1 VTTTRDVGSRAAAV
15 RPATGEDHVAVIGL
29 LEAASLP
36 VAGVPPLLED
46 FYVAERAGRIVGA
59 IGVERYG
66 RYGLLRSAV
75 VDPSA
80 RGTGV
85 GEALVERVLRHA
97 REGDLR
103 AVYLLTT
110 TAEGYFPRFGFERI
124 AREDVPGEVKV
135 SVEFREACP
144 ASAVV
149 MRKTLES

>member
-1 VTTTRDVGSRAAAV
+1 VTTTRRVGSPAAAV
-15 RPATGEDHVAVIGL
+15 RPAIAEDRGAVIGL

-36 VAGVPPLLED
+36 IAGVAPLLED

-59 IGVERYG
+59 VGLERYG
-66 RYGLLRSAV
+66 RYGLLRSSV

-80 RGTGV
+80 RGAGI
-85 GEALVERVLRHA
+85 GEALVERILRHA
-97 REGDLR
+97 REGELR

-124 AREDVPGEVKV
+124 AREEVPGEIKV

-149 MRKTLES
+149 MTKALEA